1 MNELLIAPEQRDIL
15 RQALA
20 DAEYYRDP
28 PLRCATCRGPD
39 RLCRQ
44 CTADLARARSYLALG
59 RSLGLA

>member
-1 MNELLIAPEQRDIL
+1 MNELLIAPEQRDLL

-28 PLRCATCRGPD
+28 PLECARCEAPD
-39 RLCRQ
+39 RLCEQ
-44 CTADLARARSYLALG
+44 CAADLARARSYLALQ